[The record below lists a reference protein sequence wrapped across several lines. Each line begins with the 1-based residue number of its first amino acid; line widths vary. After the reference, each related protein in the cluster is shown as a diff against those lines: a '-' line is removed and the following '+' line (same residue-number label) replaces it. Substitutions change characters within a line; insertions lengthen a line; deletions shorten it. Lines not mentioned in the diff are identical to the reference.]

1 MTRRNRA
8 HAVERTAR
16 HIRSAQELVDRQK
29 NLIAKFESEGLDV
42 TSERYLLDSL
52 QNVLTRDEARMG
64 RLVYE
69 DGLERQDKKKRS
81 RQ

>member
-1 MTRRNRA
+1 MTRRNLA

-16 HIRSAQELVDRQK
+16 HIRSAQELVDRQR
-29 NLIAKFESEGLDV
+29 NLIAKFEREGLDV
-42 TSERYLLDSL
+42 ASERYLLDSF

-64 RLVYE
+64 RLLYE
-69 DGLERQDKKKRS
+69 EGLGRDDKKKHS